1 MSKTGEQH
9 VAQLRDGREIYL
21 DGARVEDHVD
31 HPAFRNAVRSAAALY
46 DFQSDPAHLEAMTF
60 ASPTSGARV
69 HRSWQL
75 PTSYDE
81 LVRRRAAMEQWAALS
96 CGMLGRSPDHVA
108 SCLTGMVGGV
118 EAFAAHSPARARAL
132 VDYHA
137 YARDRDLF
145 LSYVLVNPQ
154 ADRSKA
160 TAEQPSADLVAH
172 VVDEDHDGITIS
184 GAKMLG
190 TSTVLANE
198 LLVGS
203 IQPLKPGEERYAF
216 TAVLPL
222 ATPGL
227 KLLSRRSYEQAATSE
242 FDYPLASRFDENDAV
257 VVFDEAKVP
266 WERVLAYGDVAM
278 QRAQFHATPAQV
290 LMGYQGQV
298 RLMVKLR
305 FLVGLARRI
314 AETNGTL
321 GFPQVQERL
330 GHLAAQAGLVEG
342 LVAGMEAQGTRTP
355 GGAYVPSRRLLHS
368 AHAITQELY
377 PQVVHAIRELAGGG
391 VIMVPSSERDLVA
404 PDVAALVERTQQS
417 PVASAGERVKLFKL
431 AWDALGSEFGSR
443 HVQYEMFYSGATFVT
458 RGNAFRSYDWER
470 ATGLVDALLDS
481 YPTPAP
487 AAQEATP

>member
-1 MSKTGEQH
+1 MSKTGDQH
-9 VAQLRDGREIYL
+9 LAQLRDGRVMFL

-46 DFQSDPAHLEAMTF
+46 DFQADPAQLDAMTF

-69 HRSWQL
+69 NRSWQV

-81 LVRRRAAMEQWAALS
+81 LVGRRAAMERWAEQS

-108 SCLTGMVGGV
+108 SCLTGMVAGR
-118 EAFAAHSPARARAL
+118 EAFEAHSADRARAL
-132 VDYHA
+132 VEYHA
-137 YARDRDLF
+137 YARDEDLY

-154 ADRSKA
+154 ADRSRA
-160 TAEQPSADLVAH
+160 SADQPSADLVAH
-172 VVDEDHDGITIS
+172 VVDEDHEGITIS

-203 IQPLKPGEERYAF
+203 IQPLRPGEERYAF

-222 ATPGL
+222 AARGL
-227 KLLSRRSYEQAATSE
+227 TLLSRRSYEQAATSV
-242 FDYPLASRFDENDAV
+242 FDHPLASRFDENDAV
-257 VVFDEAKVP
+257 VVFDEVRVP
-266 WERVLAYGDVAM
+266 WERVLAFGDVAM

-298 RLMVKLR
+298 RLAVKLR

-321 GFPQVQERL
+321 SFPQVQEKL
-330 GHLAAQAGLVEG
+330 GFLAAQASLVEG
-342 LVAGMEAQGTRTP
+342 LVSGMEAQGEHTP
-355 GGAYVPSRRLLHS
+355 SGAYVPSRRLLHS

-377 PQVVHAIRELAGGG
+377 PQVAHAIRELAGGG
-391 VIMVPSSERDLVA
+391 VIMVPSSERDLMS
-404 PDVAALVERTQQS
+404 PEVAALIEQTQQS

-443 HVQYEMFYSGATFVT
+443 HTQYEMFYSGATFVT
-458 RGNAFRSYDWER
+458 RGNAFRSYDWDR
-470 ATGLVDALLDS
+470 ATGLVDDLLHS
-481 YPTPAP
+481 YPTPVP
-487 AAQEATP
+487 GEIAA